1 MKRRKAEK
9 EKSTKCEK
17 ISRRKSSL
25 NKEYTELIEKLKSLK
40 RYEGKRGE
48 SNPTRK
54 LYREHLEMKKA
65 LKDTMMKEGLHK
77 GTVKHFMLEQIK
89 KEYGMSCEDIK
100 KEKKNNESTK
110 DAIIRLFL
118 SLTQPSPSE

>member
-1 MKRRKAEK
+1 M
-9 EKSTKCEK
+9 
-17 ISRRKSSL
+17 